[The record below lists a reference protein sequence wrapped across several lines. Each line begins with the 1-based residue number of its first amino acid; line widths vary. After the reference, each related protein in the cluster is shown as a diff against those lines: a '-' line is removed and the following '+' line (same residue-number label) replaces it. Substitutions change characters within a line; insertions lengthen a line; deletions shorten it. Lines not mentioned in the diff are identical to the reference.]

1 MDSSRYPL
9 DLILVPLSICL
20 TVGYHACLWHASNAE
35 NSVTNIGVGMKMRK
49 TWAQTIVDVSYKEID
64 HSFLP
69 SYSINSPLISFSL
82 SHGFMQDNKKKDM
95 LAIQSLRNSL
105 MSAILSASIAIL
117 INTTM
122 AALSN
127 NAYKAS
133 HLLRHAIFGS
143 QTGPTIALKFAS
155 ASLLLLFSF
164 LCSSMAVWCLIEA
177 NFLINSSELFQG
189 QAQRMLKR
197 GWVLGLVGNRAL
209 YVTLSILLWLF
220 GPVPLALSSV
230 ALVWVFYNLDFV
242 HGIWSKE
249 VLF

>member
-1 MDSSRYPL
+1 MDSSRCPL

-20 TVGYHACLWHASNAE
+20 TVGYHAYLWHASNAK
-35 NSVTNIGVGMKMRK
+35 NPVTNVGVSMKIRK
-49 TWAQTIVDVSYKEID
+49 IWAQTIVD
-64 HSFLP
+64 
-69 SYSINSPLISFSL
+69 
-82 SHGFMQDNKKKDM
+82 DNKRKGM
-95 LAIQSLRNSL
+95 LGVQSFRNPL
-105 MSAILSASIAIL
+105 MATILSASIAIL
-117 INTTM
+117 INTSM

-127 NAYKAS
+127 NAYKSS
-133 HLLRHAIFGS
+133 HLLRHAISGS

-177 NFLINSSELFQG
+177 NFLINSSELFKG
-189 QAQRMLKR
+189 QAHRMLKR

-230 ALVWVFYNLDFV
+230 ALVWVFYNLDFIN
-242 HGIWSKE
+242 GTRSKE